1 MNKIEK
7 SELLLALYAKQEEA
21 KEKIKNSLS
30 LEVITQARGEKRAID
45 AIIQMVTDDF

>member
-21 KEKIKNSLS
+21 KEKIKNAQSKMVYIFAT
-30 LEVITQARGEKRAID
+30 EYKRAID
-45 AIIQMVTDDF
+45 SVIQMVTDDF

>member
-7 SELLLALYAKQEEA
+7 SELLIALYAKQEEA
-21 KEKIKNSLS
+21 NEKIQNAKNQ
-30 LEVITQARGEKRAID
+30 VDRICAQARKSSIN

>member
-7 SELLLALYAKQEEA
+7 SELLLALYAKMEETE
-21 KEKIKNSLS
+21 EKLKNEQSEV
-30 LEVITQARGEKRAID
+30 EVIRAQGSRLAIG